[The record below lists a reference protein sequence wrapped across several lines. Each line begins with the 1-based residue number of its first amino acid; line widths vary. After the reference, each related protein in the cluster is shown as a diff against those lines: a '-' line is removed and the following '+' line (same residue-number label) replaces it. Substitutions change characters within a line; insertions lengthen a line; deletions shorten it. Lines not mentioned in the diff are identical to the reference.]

1 MSEYIS
7 PQELE
12 QKVIAAI
19 KEIFDPEIPVN
30 IYDLGL
36 IYDISITSENE
47 VVVLMTLTSP
57 NCPEAGGI
65 PAEVQERIK
74 DMPEVKD
81 AKVLL
86 TFDPSWDKSMMSELA
101 LFELGFM

>member
-12 QKVIAAI
+12 QKVIDVI
-19 KEIFDPEIPVN
+19 KTIYDPEIPVN

-36 IYDISITSENE
+36 IYDISITASNE

-65 PAEVQERIK
+65 PAEVQERIREM
-74 DMPEVKD
+74 DEVEN

-86 TFDPSWDKSMMSELA
+86 TFDPPWDKSMMSELA